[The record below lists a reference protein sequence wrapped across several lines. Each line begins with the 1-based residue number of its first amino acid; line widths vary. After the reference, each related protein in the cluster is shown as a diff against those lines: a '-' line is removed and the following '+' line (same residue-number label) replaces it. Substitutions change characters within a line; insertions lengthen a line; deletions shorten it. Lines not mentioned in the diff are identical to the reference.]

1 MRLLHASGACAMAA
15 CLMSCTAPKTAIPV
29 GAAERRLLSEAQ
41 AVLAIQ
47 EALVRAGALAE
58 RDYALT
64 LEGAPFEADVHFAK
78 PPFAIE
84 WVSLDDRRQMGTRLP
99 SATPE
104 SPLQIVSAAGLTGA
118 VQVLVLD
125 AESYPY
131 EGNPLRVQRGAVG
144 IEEAERKLRH
154 DVQDFLDYVR
164 DQGAA
169 L

>member
-1 MRLLHASGACAMAA
+1 MRLLREALHTALVAGLLACTTPKAA
-15 CLMSCTAPKTAIPV
+15 PPV
-29 GAAERRLLSEAQ
+29 GAAERRLLSESQ

-58 RDYALT
+58 RDFPLT
-64 LEGAPFEADVHFAK
+64 LDGQPFVADVHFAK

-84 WVSLDDRRQMGTRLP
+84 WVSGDDRQQFGARLP
-99 SATPE
+99 GATLT
-104 SPLQIVSAAGLTGA
+104 SPLQIVSAAGVDGT

-125 AESYPY
+125 AETYPY
-131 EGNPLRVQRGAVG
+131 EGNPLRVQRGAAD

-154 DVQDFLDYVR
+154 DVRDFLDYVR
-164 DQGAA
+164 DQGAS